1 MANEFGHAMRSE
13 WALDPAILYLN
24 HGTVGAPPRRVLAAQ
39 QALRD
44 EIERQPSKFLLREV
58 SSTRVGVPAAT
69 DLSRTR
75 VAACAVAEFLGARG
89 DDLVFVENV
98 TAGINAVLRSL
109 EFLPGDEIVI
119 TDQVYGAV
127 AKTAQYVA
135 RLAGAHVRTA
145 FLPENADDP
154 QEFVDAVAAVLTPR
168 TRIAIVEHIAAQS
181 ALLMPL
187 AAIAARCH
195 AAGVL
200 VLADGAHAP
209 GAIAFDIPALGV
221 DWYAANLHKW
231 AWSPRSCGV
240 LWATPECQVDLHP
253 PVISWGLDQG
263 FTHEFD
269 WAGTRDP
276 TPALAA
282 PVGLA
287 FMQELGLDAVR
298 GYNHALAW
306 EGARLLADRW
316 GTRLTMTEPW
326 IGTMATVALPQ
337 AAGSTA
343 EDAARLRDRLLFE
356 DRIEV
361 QLHELRGRLMT
372 RISAQIYNQ
381 RTDIEQLA
389 AAVERPVSA
398 AGAGRERPGVAS

>member
-1 MANEFGHAMRSE
+1 MLSE
-13 WALDPAILYLN
+13 WALDPAVVYLN

-39 QALRD
+39 QAIRD

-58 SSTRVGVPAAT
+58 SSTRVGVAGGDQP
-69 DLSRTR
+69 SRTR
-75 VAACAVAEFLGARG
+75 VAANAVASFLGAGG

-98 TAGINAVLRSL
+98 TAGVNAVLRSL

-135 RLAGAHVRTA
+135 RVAGAHVRTA
-145 FLPENADDP
+145 VLPQAADDP
-154 QEFVDAVAAVLTPR
+154 QEFIDAIAAVLTPR
-168 TRIAIVEHIAAQS
+168 TRLAIVEHIAAQS
-181 ALLMPL
+181 ALVFPL

-195 AAGVL
+195 AAGVQ

-231 AWSPRSCGV
+231 AWSPRSCGI
-240 LWATPECQVDLHP
+240 LWATPERRVDLHP

-276 TPALAA
+276 SQALAA
-282 PVGLA
+282 PVGLD
-287 FMQELGLDAVR
+287 FMRELGLDAVR

-316 GTRLTMTEPW
+316 GTALTMTEPW
-326 IGTMATVALPQ
+326 VGTMATVPLPP

-343 EDAARLRDRLLFE
+343 DDAARLRDRLLFE
-356 DRIEV
+356 EGIEV
-361 QLHELRGRLMT
+361 QLHELRGRLMA
-372 RISAQIYNQ
+372 RISAQIYVETADLE
-381 RTDIEQLA
+381 RLA
-389 AAVERPVSA
+389 AAVERAVSA
-398 AGAGRERPGVAS
+398 AGAGRPGPGVAS